1 MKLKDGLTL
10 RTICN
15 QHMIVDLYDDVVNM
29 TNVYTLNDVAAW
41 LWQEASKGDFTVD
54 TLTAQLCEEYEVD
67 SETAHRDV
75 HTLITSWQEFGWV
88 EDNDK

>member
-15 QHMIVDLYDDVVNM
+15 QHMIVDLCDDVVNM

-41 LWQEASKGDFTVD
+41 LWSTVQVKGKF
-54 TLTAQLCEEYEVD
+54 YH
-67 SETAHRDV
+67 SEREKKISV
-75 HTLITSWQEFGWV
+75 GLKCSRCSESW
-88 EDNDK
+88 